1 LSGPRDLRGGPDEP
15 QLIPLRFLRAIAV
28 EHLHATV
35 PAVCRIEY
43 RTAPDHVQYGPALI
57 FAARNLPALAFLDFD
72 FLLLLAASGGFG
84 G

>member
-43 RTAPDHVQYGPALI
+43 GPALI